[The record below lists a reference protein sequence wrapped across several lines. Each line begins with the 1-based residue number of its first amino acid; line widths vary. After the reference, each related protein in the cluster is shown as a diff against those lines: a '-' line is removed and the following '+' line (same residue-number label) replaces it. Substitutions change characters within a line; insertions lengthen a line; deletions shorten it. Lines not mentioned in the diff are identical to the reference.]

1 MHFERTRE
9 TIQFANFFCLFSSFS
24 LFTSFLFLI
33 NQLSWKPKCQYS
45 PKGGYEIGRSLS
57 EKKQRRNMT
66 SFLGPKRTVGWRER
80 S

>member
-33 NQLSWKPKCQYS
+33 NQLSWKP
-45 PKGGYEIGRSLS
+45 
-57 EKKQRRNMT
+57 
-66 SFLGPKRTVGWRER
+66 
-80 S
+80 